1 MASGRGWIHQQ
12 HTKTLQNPGPTAQVR
27 TPLQSYQSTLKG
39 QQRCAKISKEAP
51 EKYGPL
57 LRKPRKN
64 IKLLAR
70 TCLSHAAYI
79 DSVPCEILMKIFS
92 YLDPLSLMSCGSVNK
107 RFYELS
113 KDNLIWYNICISRWK
128 VNQRWKYGSVNSLE
142 KKLSDTTISDAD
154 FGFWKKT
161 YISELIM
168 IREKEMTRIMESVKR
183 SSSRGIPVNMEKAVK
198 QSGLIWA
205 LTFQD
210 VHGKKTVIEQ
220 TDIHFRDSSLTLTWN
235 SYLWPEFRSLTR
247 IQLHGITPVPSDK
260 FLKPIKNGLRR
271 LSLISEYDLGNK
283 KDPGRY
289 IGQDMHIKLYH
300 LHPHLIVGL
309 WKKTP
314 DIAFVIGTLHYH
326 QLLEKG
332 LFGSSDSPYMFPPY
346 VPILDD
352 IDSQY
357 GLHGYQLHIDMYSGP
372 RTYLCRTFRGLF
384 CRKDYIKNGYLRMAA
399 IGLLNNRK
407 HAPVM
412 GNVDFLWE
420 TLTLSGII
428 KNCFMMDV
436 TVSDESETPYWC
448 FSAPVQLCEM
458 KSSETL
464 YDFMGQSFDLNYK
477 DDVGKVHA
485 ELIWMKETEE
495 HYVINLVLYLNTE
508 KVNSYYGTNYTDFSG

>member
-1 MASGRGWIHQQ
+1 MLHVSSGYRRTEAYTFRYISRLFYIMASGRGWIHQQ

-183 SSSRGIPVNMEKAVK
+183 SSSRGIPVNMEKAV
-198 QSGLIWA
+198 
-205 LTFQD
+205 
-210 VHGKKTVIEQ
+210 
-220 TDIHFRDSSLTLTWN
+220 N
-235 SYLWPEFRSLTR
+235 
-247 IQLHGITPVPSDK
+247 
-260 FLKPIKNGLRR
+260 LRR